1 MSLQKNVQDQS
12 TETVEV
18 DPLKFATKHSSEKFE
33 FPTSDE
39 QTVKDALDDK
49 PNTKSPASE

>member
-39 QTVKDALDDK
+39 HTVEDTLDDK
-49 PNTKSPASE
+49 PNANAPSSE

>member
-1 MSLQKNVQDQS
+1 MSQQKNVQDQS

-33 FPTSDE
+33 FPTNDE
-39 QTVKDALDDK
+39 QTVEDALDDK
-49 PNTKSPASE
+49 PNANAPASE